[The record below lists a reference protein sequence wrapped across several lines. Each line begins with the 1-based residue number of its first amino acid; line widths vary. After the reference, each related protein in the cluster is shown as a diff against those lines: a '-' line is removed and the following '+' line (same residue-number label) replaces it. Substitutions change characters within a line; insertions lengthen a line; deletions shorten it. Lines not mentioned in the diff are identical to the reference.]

1 MSEDELP
8 PSKSFKEIIAE
19 KQKKG
24 KTRKKLMKLLTS
36 LNSSVIYCFLFL
48 CPFATASIVFYYVA
62 LPDILLWALFLV
74 VIAIVCSIT
83 AQYLTRAIKKRQWRY
98 AQY

>member
-24 KTRKKLMKLLTS
+24 KTRKKLLKMLTS
-36 LNSSVIYCFLFL
+36 LNSSIIYCFSFL
-48 CPFATASIVFYYVA
+48 CPFATAAIIFYYIV
-62 LPDILLWALFLV
+62 LPDIFLWAMFLV
-74 VIAIVCSIT
+74 VTAIVYSVM
-83 AQYLTRAIKKRQWRY
+83 AHQLTTAIKKRQWRY
-98 AQY
+98 AHY